1 MSFMRNQYF
10 LVCYFKFMALIPI
23 FAEYFND
30 PLIQLIIILSTFVIG
45 LSQGFFLGRAILLRF
60 PRLQNHLKTVSVS
73 LFILFLINTVLSVPR
88 FQSPEKIELTNLAV
102 TTPNELVS
110 TVFLIFGMNTG
121 FLTVLAFSIM
131 VMTFVI
137 LKVTNLHGTVKGFV
151 FFFSSLLLIF
161 TALSRFTDLTP
172 SSFEVLLYFLYQLGV
187 TIGILLGTIRKI
199 KPPKLDLK

>member
-1 MSFMRNQYF
+1 MSVIFT
-10 LVCYFKFMALIPI
+10 LMALIPI
-23 FAEYFND
+23 FAEILND
-30 PLIQLIIILSTFVIG
+30 PLIQLIVILSTVVIG

-60 PRLQNHLKTVSVS
+60 PRLQSHLKTVSVS

-88 FQSPEKIELTNLAV
+88 FQSPEKIDITNLAV
-102 TTPNELVS
+102 TNPNELVS

-137 LKVTNLHGTVKGFV
+137 LKVTNLHGIVKGFV

>member
-1 MSFMRNQYF
+1 MSVIFT
-10 LVCYFKFMALIPI
+10 LMALIPI
-23 FAEYFND
+23 FAEILND
-30 PLIQLIIILSTFVIG
+30 PLIQLIVILSTVVIG

-88 FQSPEKIELTNLAV
+88 FQSPEKIDITNLAV
-102 TTPNELVS
+102 TNTNELVS

-137 LKVTNLHGTVKGFV
+137 LKVTNLHGIVKGFV

>member
-1 MSFMRNQYF
+1 
-10 LVCYFKFMALIPI
+10 MALIPI
-23 FAEYFND
+23 VAEYFND
-30 PLIQLIIILSTFVIG
+30 PLIQLIVILSTVVIG

-60 PRLQNHLKTVSVS
+60 PRLQNHLKTVSAS

-88 FQSPEKIELTNLAV
+88 FQSPEKIDITNLAV
-102 TTPNELVS
+102 TNPNELVS

-137 LKVTNLHGTVKGFV
+137 LKVTNLHGIVKGFV

>member
-1 MSFMRNQYF
+1 
-10 LVCYFKFMALIPI
+10 MALIPI
-23 FAEYFND
+23 VAEYFTD
-30 PLIQLIIILSTFVIG
+30 PFIQLIVILSTFAIG
-45 LSQGFFLGRAILLRF
+45 LSQGIFLGRAILLRF
-60 PRLQNHLKTVSVS
+60 PRLQNHLKTVSLS
-73 LFILFLINTVLSVPR
+73 LFVLFLINTVLSVPR
-88 FQSPEKIELTNLAV
+88 FQSSEKIVLANLTV
-102 TTPNELVS
+102 TNPNELVS

-121 FLTVLAFSIM
+121 FLTILAFSIM

-137 LKVTNLHGTVKGFV
+137 LKFTNLHGIVKGFV

-187 TIGILLGTIRKI
+187 TIGILFGTIRKI